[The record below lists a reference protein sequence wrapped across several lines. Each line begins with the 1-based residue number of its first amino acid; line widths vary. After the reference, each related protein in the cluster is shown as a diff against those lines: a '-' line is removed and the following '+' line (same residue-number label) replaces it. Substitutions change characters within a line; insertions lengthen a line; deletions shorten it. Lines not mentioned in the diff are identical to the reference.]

1 MIALRKILDWL
12 VFLLFGVGS
21 VVADAESAGILDRS
35 GQGR

>member
-1 MIALRKILDWL
+1 MRKLLDWL

-21 VVADAESAGILDRS
+21 VAADAEAAGVIDRS

>member
-1 MIALRKILDWL
+1 MTVLRKILNWL

-21 VVADAESAGILDRS
+21 VAADAENAGILDRS

>member
-1 MIALRKILDWL
+1 MTVLRKILDWL

-21 VVADAESAGILDRS
+21 VAADAENAGIIDRS